1 MHLNEPNDPSVQQV
15 ERGNSAMW
23 QAARRLPAMPRRSLA
38 SRLAVGL
45 AALLVWNAQSVAGVT
60 PEASRVVFDE
70 GAVEQSLQLFNVNK
84 YPVLV
89 QAWIDDG
96 NILALPQNSKAPII
110 ALPPIFRMGAGDQL
124 SLRLINSGRALP
136 ADRESL
142 FWLNL
147 YEIPATPKRGA
158 GNEQIVTVTMRTQ
171 IKVFVRPEKLPF
183 PPEELPKRLTFSLVH
198 REGKL
203 VLEIENPTPYY
214 ATIAEVQLTIEGAQ
228 KQEPVEMVAPFSHA
242 EMDFGSIPVK
252 AGDHAKVIFSLL
264 GDDGNPEVGERDF
277 VVCSPK

>member
-1 MHLNEPNDPSVQQV
+1 MLRNEPNDPSLRRV
-15 ERGNSAMW
+15 ERGNSSTW
-23 QAARRLPAMPRRSLA
+23 LRTRRWLAPPGRALA
-38 SRLAVGL
+38 SRLALGV
-45 AALLVWNAQSVAGVT
+45 AALLVWNTQAVAGVT
-60 PEASRVVFDE
+60 PEVSRVVFDE

-110 ALPPIFRMGAGDQL
+110 ALPPIFRMSPGDQM
-124 SLRLINSGRALP
+124 SLRLINSGNALP
-136 ADRESL
+136 TDRESL

-158 GNEQIVTVTMRTQ
+158 ANEQIVTVTMRTQ
-171 IKVFVRPEKLPF
+171 IKVFVRPEKLPV
-183 PPEELPKRLTFSLVH
+183 PPDELPKRLTFSLVH
-198 REGKL
+198 RAGKL
-203 VLEIENPTPYY
+203 ALEIGNPTPYY

-242 EMDFGSIPVK
+242 EMDFGPVPAK
-252 AGDHAKVIFSLL
+252 AGEHAKVIFSLL
-264 GDDGNPEVGERDF
+264 GDDGNPEIGERD
-277 VVCSPK
+277 VVVGSP

>member
-1 MHLNEPNDPSVQQV
+1 MLRDEPDDHSLRCV
-15 ERGNSAMW
+15 ERGHFLAR
-23 QAARRLPAMPRRSLA
+23 QAARRPLAIRGRSLA
-38 SRLAVGL
+38 SRLVLGL
-45 AALLVWNAQSVAGVT
+45 AALLVGNAQAVAGVT

-124 SLRLINSGRALP
+124 SLRLINSGSALP
-136 ADRESL
+136 TDRESL

-158 GNEQIVTVTMRTQ
+158 ADEQIVTVTMRTQ

-183 PPEELPKRLTFSLVH
+183 PPDELPKRLTFSLVH
-198 REGKL
+198 RAGKL
-203 VLEIENPTPYY
+203 ALEIGNPTPYY
-214 ATIAEVQLTIEGAQ
+214 ATIAAVQLTIEGTQ
-228 KQEPVEMVAPFSHA
+228 KQEPVEMVAPFSQA
-242 EMDFGSIPVK
+242 EMDFGAVPAK
-252 AGDHAKVIFSLL
+252 TGEHAKVIFSLL
-264 GDDGNPEVGERDF
+264 GDDGNPEIGERD
-277 VVCSPK
+277 VVVGSP